1 MAHIS
6 QNQFQKLNWLPISDR
21 IDQYVLSSA
30 FKFVTDVGPNYLN
43 EVFQRATESNKTLR
57 LITVNWNTHF
67 KKQLLVKTRF
77 LSYVPQNG
85 ANWQSLQRS
94 WITLTISNIFKNLE
108 QLTTQLIFTCSKSTI
123 GTLENGVK
131 YFQS

>member
-57 LITVNWNTHF
+57 LSTVNWNTHF

>member
-6 QNQFQKLNWLPISDR
+6 QNQFQKLNWLQISDR

-57 LITVNWNTHF
+57 LITINWNTHF
-67 KKQLLVKTRF
+67 AKQLLVKTHF
-77 LSYVPQNG
+77 LSYFPQNG
-85 ANWQSLQRS
+85 ANCQSLQRS
-94 WITLTISNIFKNLE
+94 WITLTLSNIFKNLA
-108 QLTTQLIFTCSKSTI
+108 QITTQLLFTCSKSTI